1 MDRPEVKR
9 RVAISYIVT
18 AICLIAILVGSQ
30 LLLSNQ
36 NQNQQDS
43 DSPASDDGTV
53 SDTPDTVI
61 SGESGDPETDDTP
74 NEVLEAESCTFEE
87 YRYRMITDETELAS
101 LGLPNV
107 ITDDMMGAVFATA
120 DDQVT
125 LYAYPAYGCRAILI
139 AGKDDAYS
147 FCVLDGFTDNTSV
160 QTLATIL
167 TMDAIYA
174 VSNIN
179 SAQIISAD
187 GEAEALNSEELEQFY
202 SLLSACTNAGEKAVV
217 TDGVTIALTSHTGAV
232 LELSYYEDVS
242 LISALVEYYTVTDD
256 LKTLII
262 NILS

>member
-139 AGKDDAYS
+139 A
-147 FCVLDGFTDNTSV
+147 VR
-160 QTLATIL
+160 
-167 TMDAIYA
+167 
-174 VSNIN
+174 
-179 SAQIISAD
+179 
-187 GEAEALNSEELEQFY
+187 
-202 SLLSACTNAGEKAVV
+202 
-217 TDGVTIALTSHTGAV
+217 
-232 LELSYYEDVS
+232 
-242 LISALVEYYTVTDD
+242 
-256 LKTLII
+256 
-262 NILS
+262 